1 MKFTSDS
8 SLAMRESASRGWT
21 GRSPD
26 WRRVECGAR
35 WKSNVESCHR
45 FEPASRPAPVLDRL
59 NREIEE
65 ARARLRPVD
74 DCDEELRRLQR
85 LAATLIDARINASV
99 AETNHAIDVAVANA
113 RRLLGRK

>member
-1 MKFTSDS
+1 M
-8 SLAMRESASRGWT
+8 
-21 GRSPD
+21 
-26 WRRVECGAR
+26 
-35 WKSNVESCHR
+35 
-45 FEPASRPAPVLDRL
+45 
-59 NREIEE
+59 
-65 ARARLRPVD
+65 D